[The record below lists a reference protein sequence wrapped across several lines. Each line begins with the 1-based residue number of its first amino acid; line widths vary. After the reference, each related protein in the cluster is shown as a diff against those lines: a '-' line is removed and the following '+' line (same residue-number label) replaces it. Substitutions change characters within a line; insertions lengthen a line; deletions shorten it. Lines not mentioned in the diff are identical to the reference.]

1 VNAYE
6 VEAGIGVIAVN
17 TVWSM
22 PERLEC
28 VVLQKARYINTLTYL
43 PTYLPTYRNG
53 VQLIAL
59 RALSRAAA
67 PPLSPILTPATS
79 FTTVNLPCG
88 KMDRGAKFGPCKW
101 PSHLAA
107 YKEHTL
113 SHTSRTTNFVETGHA
128 AVEEELQELRIAN
141 NVVSWLID
149 RPNHQT
155 AFFGLGQIELDA
167 QLFRTFRI
175 YFSFQGVTRTNQ

>member
-1 VNAYE
+1 
-6 VEAGIGVIAVN
+6 
-17 TVWSM
+17 M

-88 KMDRGAKFGPCKW
+88 KMDRGAKFGPCK
-101 PSHLAA
+101 
-107 YKEHTL
+107 
-113 SHTSRTTNFVETGHA
+113 
-128 AVEEELQELRIAN
+128 
-141 NVVSWLID
+141 
-149 RPNHQT
+149 
-155 AFFGLGQIELDA
+155 
-167 QLFRTFRI
+167 
-175 YFSFQGVTRTNQ
+175 